1 MIRPFTV
8 FCKLNQISLSDRQ
21 WFEQE
26 AESLS
31 HTDGICPVCHAKACL
46 SPFASYKRYLV
57 EWKKDFPVTYEVT
70 VQRYQCSSCGHTHAL
85 LPSPLVPYSSYSLRF
100 ILLVL
105 RDYFLHR
112 ACVQKICEHAGISV
126 STFYRWKAL
135 FLAHKALW
143 LGMLEDLKASAEAFL
158 DGMDGILLQG
168 FCRKFLF
175 SFLQRLRGASPDP
188 PSGAPGQPS
197 GST

>member
-1 MIRPFTV
+1 M
-8 FCKLNQISLSDRQ
+8 
-21 WFEQE
+21 
-26 AESLS
+26 S
-31 HTDGICPVCHAKACL
+31 HTDGVCPVCHAKACL
-46 SPFASYKRYLV
+46 SPFASYTRYLV
-57 EWKKDFPVTYEVT
+57 EWKEDFPVTYEVT
-70 VQRYQCSSCGHTHAL
+70 VQRYRCSSCGHTHAL

-112 ACVQKICEHAGISV
+112 VCVQKICEHAEISV
-126 STFYRWKAL
+126 STLYRWKAL

-158 DGMDGILLQG
+158 DGMEGALLQG

-175 SFLQRLRGASPDP
+175 SFLQRRRGASPNP

>member
-8 FCKLNQISLSDRQ
+8 FCKLNQISFSDRQ

-26 AESLS
+26 AGSLS
-31 HTDGICPVCHAKACL
+31 YTDGICPVCHAKACL
-46 SPFASYKRYLV
+46 SPFAPYTRYMV
-57 EWKKDFPVTYEVT
+57 EWKGLPVTHEVT

-105 RDYFLHR
+105 RSYFLHR
-112 ACVQKICEHAGISV
+112 ACVQEICERAGIAV
-126 STFYRWKAL
+126 STLYRWKAL

-143 LGMLEDLKASAEAFL
+143 LGILENLKASAEAFL
-158 DGMDGILLQG
+158 DSMDGTLLQG
-168 FCRKFLF
+168 FCRRFLF
-175 SFLQRLRGASPDP
+175 SFLQRLRGTSPEP
-188 PSGAPGQPS
+188 PSGMPGQSS
-197 GST
+197 GPT